1 MRLNINL
8 ASRKYEDV
16 RQFFLRWSVAVGVLA
31 ASAVLLA
38 ALAGWSYNRSI
49 KSGRHIK
56 ELQQEVA
63 GLEKE
68 RQRLIDTENSPAN
81 RDATDQKRFWN
92 YQIAKRKFSWTQLLN
107 DLQRIMPSR
116 ASLVSVQPELQPDRR
131 LMLKLIITGDNGE
144 DALELVKRM
153 EASQGFH
160 GTFIKEQRKQLPKDV
175 RAGMPSV
182 TFEIDS
188 EYIPGGTIPAHTH
201 QPRAKEGI

>member
-92 YQIAKRKFSWTQLLN
+92 YQLAKRKFSWTQLLN
-107 DLQRIMPSR
+107 DLQRIMPSK
-116 ASLVSVQPELQPDRR
+116 ASLVSVQPELTNDRR
-131 LMLKLIITGDNGE
+131 LMLKVLIAADNRA
-144 DALELVKRM
+144 DARELVERM
-153 EASQGFH
+153 EASKGFH
-160 GTFIKEQRKQLPKDV
+160 GTFIGNEIAQQSKDA
-175 RAGMPSV
+175 RAGTPSV
-182 TFEIDS
+182 RFEIDA
-188 EYIPGGTIPAHTH
+188 EYIPPKLL